1 MANENAQNII
11 AIDGPSGTG
20 KSTTAKMVAKE
31 LGWTY
36 LDTGAMY
43 RAIAYLMENGEW
55 KIENKEYSQFGLSFD
70 ENNQIL
76 INGVNKE
83 SEIRDPKVSA
93 VVSKY
98 SALPEVREFLTKKQR
113 EIGSKQPCVLDGRD
127 IGTVVFPNAKH
138 KFFLTADYKTRAQ
151 RRLLELQAAG
161 KAEGET
167 LESVEKNLRARD
179 EADSKREIAPLLKA
193 KDAIEI
199 DTSHITIQ
207 QQVHKVLQSVREVA
221 RCKNSL
227 DTTQK
232 VKMSKLTLKAGS
244 QEDLDEILNAEQE
257 NKGLIVATE
266 SMDAYNNTLKDFKEE
281 VVIEGIIRQVND
293 LEVFVD
299 VKGKSEGIIPR
310 EEFKEGEPIY
320 VGSKI
325 EVYIDKFEN
334 DDGRLVLSKQKAD
347 FLRIW
352 EQVYAA
358 YERGD
363 IVRGALSRRIKG
375 GVEVDLFGISAFLPG
390 SQIDLRQIPDINIM
404 IGQEYDLK
412 IIKINKDRRNIVVS
426 RRVVLEEERNKQ
438 RGNVLDTLEK
448 NQVRKGIVKNITEF
462 GAFIDLGGVDGL
474 LHITDMSYKRIND
487 PKEIVQIG
495 QEVEVVI
502 LDYNDKKERISLGIK
517 QLHPHPW
524 KDVADRY
531 PEGSKVK
538 GKIVSVTDYG
548 AFVELESGLE
558 GLIHVSE
565 MFWSAHLQHPNKL
578 FSVGQEIEAVVLK
591 VEAEN
596 ERISLGTKQLEADPW
611 ESIESELLPGAK
623 VTGEVR
629 SIATFGAFVEI
640 KEGVDGLIHVSDM
653 SWTKKIDHPSEII
666 KKGDKVECVVLAV
679 DSERRRISLSMK
691 HLEDDPWDSVDNDF
705 QVGAEIKGKI
715 IRLIDRGAII
725 ELTRGF
731 EGLVPVSKLGTDYI
745 KIPAEAFK
753 VGDEIPAVVSE
764 LNLSQRTIYLSAAD
778 YFKNH
783 SEEHAAWKEA
793 HKPGMNVTEKK
804 KKEKKKEKEE
814 KAS

>member
-1 MANENAQNII
+1 
-11 AIDGPSGTG
+11 
-20 KSTTAKMVAKE
+20 
-31 LGWTY
+31 
-36 LDTGAMY
+36 
-43 RAIAYLMENGEW
+43 
-55 KIENKEYSQFGLSFD
+55 
-70 ENNQIL
+70 
-76 INGVNKE
+76 
-83 SEIRDPKVSA
+83 
-93 VVSKY
+93 
-98 SALPEVREFLTKKQR
+98 
-113 EIGSKQPCVLDGRD
+113 
-127 IGTVVFPNAKH
+127 
-138 KFFLTADYKTRAQ
+138 
-151 RRLLELQAAG
+151 LELQNAG

-167 LESVEKNLRARD
+167 LESVEENLKARD
-179 EADSKREIAPLLKA
+179 EADSKREIAPLAKA

-199 DTSHITIQ
+199 DTSHITIP
-207 QQVHKVLQSVREVA
+207 QQVQRVLQSVGEVA
-221 RCKNSL
+221 RCKHSL
-227 DTTQK
+227 NATPKVTMSEQK
-232 VKMSKLTLKAGS
+232 LKAGT

-257 NKGLIVATE
+257 NKGLIAPAE
-266 SMDAYNNTLKDFKEE
+266 SIEVYNNTLKDFKEE

-310 EEFKEGEPIY
+310 EEFKEGEAIY

-352 EQVYAA
+352 KQVYEA

-375 GVEVDLFGISAFLPG
+375 GVEVDLFGIPAFLPG
-390 SQIDLRQIPDINIM
+390 SQIDLRQIPDINVM
-404 IGQEYDLK
+404 IGQEFDLK

-487 PKEIVQIG
+487 PREVVQLG
-495 QEVEVVI
+495 QEIEVVI

-531 PEGSKVK
+531 PEGTKVK

-565 MFWSAHLQHPNKL
+565 MSWSAHLQHPNKL
-578 FSVGQEIEAVVLK
+578 FTVGQEVEAVVLK

-653 SWTKKIDHPSEII
+653 SWTKKIEHPSEII

-691 HLEDDPWDSVDNDF
+691 HLEDDPWDSVENDF

-715 IRLIDRGAII
+715 IRLIDRGAVI
-725 ELTRGF
+725 ELSRGF

-745 KIPAEAFK
+745 KVPAEAFK
-753 VGDEIPAVVSE
+753 MGDEVPAVVTE
-764 LNLSQRTIYLSAAD
+764 LNHSQRTIYLSAAD

-783 SEEHAAWKEA
+783 GDEHAAWKEA
-793 HKPGMNVTEKK
+793 HKPGMNSTDKTK
-804 KKEKKKEKEE
+804 KKEKKKDKKKEE
-814 KAS
+814 ENG

>member
-1 MANENAQNII
+1 M
-11 AIDGPSGTG
+11 S
-20 KSTTAKMVAKE
+20 
-31 LGWTY
+31 
-36 LDTGAMY
+36 
-43 RAIAYLMENGEW
+43 
-55 KIENKEYSQFGLSFD
+55 
-70 ENNQIL
+70 NQ
-76 INGVNKE
+76 
-83 SEIRDPKVSA
+83 
-93 VVSKY
+93 
-98 SALPEVREFLTKKQR
+98 
-113 EIGSKQPCVLDGRD
+113 
-127 IGTVVFPNAKH
+127 
-138 KFFLTADYKTRAQ
+138 
-151 RRLLELQAAG
+151 
-161 KAEGET
+161 T
-167 LESVEKNLRARD
+167 L
-179 EADSKREIAPLLKA
+179 
-193 KDAIEI
+193 
-199 DTSHITIQ
+199 
-207 QQVHKVLQSVREVA
+207 
-221 RCKNSL
+221 
-227 DTTQK
+227 K
-232 VKMSKLTLKAGS
+232 VKAGT
-244 QEDLDEILNAEQE
+244 QDDLNEILNAEQE
-257 NKGLIVATE
+257 NKGIAVSDEALEI
-266 SMDAYNNTLKDFKEE
+266 YNKTLNDFKEE
-281 VVIEGIIRQVND
+281 VVIEGIIRHVSD

-310 EEFKEGEPIY
+310 EEFKEGEPIEI
-320 VGSKI
+320 GSKI

-334 DDGRLVLSKQKAD
+334 EDGRFVLSKQKAD

-352 EQVYAA
+352 KQVYEA

-363 IVRGALSRRIKG
+363 VVRGTLSRRIKG
-375 GVEVDLFGISAFLPG
+375 GVEVDLFGIPAFLPG
-390 SQIDLRQIPDINIM
+390 SQIDLRQIPDINII
-404 IGQEYDLK
+404 IGQEFDLK

-426 RRVVLEEERNKQ
+426 RRIVLEDERNKQ

-487 PKEIVQIG
+487 PKEIVQLG

-502 LDYNDKKERISLGIK
+502 LDFNDKKERISLGIK

-524 KDVADRY
+524 KDVAERY
-531 PEGSKVK
+531 PEGTKVK

-565 MFWSAHLQHPNKL
+565 MSWSAHLQHPNKL
-578 FSVGQEIEAVVLK
+578 FTVGQEIEAVVLK

-596 ERISLGTKQLEADPW
+596 ERISLGTKQLETDPW

-653 SWTKKIDHPSEII
+653 SWTKKIEHPGEMI

-691 HLEDDPWDSVDNDF
+691 HLEDDPWDSVENDF
-705 QVGAEIKGKI
+705 QVGAEVKGKI
-715 IRLIDRGAII
+715 IRLIERGAAV

-753 VGDEIPAVVSE
+753 IGDEIPAIVTE
-764 LNLSQRTIYLSAAD
+764 LNNSQRTIYLSAAD

-783 SEEHAAWKEA
+783 PDELTDWKTN
-793 HKPGMNVTEKK
+793 HKPGMNSTEK
-804 KKEKKKEKEE
+804 KKEKKKKEE
-814 KAS
+814 KKEQEA

>member
-1 MANENAQNII
+1 M
-11 AIDGPSGTG
+11 S
-20 KSTTAKMVAKE
+20 
-31 LGWTY
+31 
-36 LDTGAMY
+36 
-43 RAIAYLMENGEW
+43 
-55 KIENKEYSQFGLSFD
+55 
-70 ENNQIL
+70 NQ
-76 INGVNKE
+76 
-83 SEIRDPKVSA
+83 
-93 VVSKY
+93 
-98 SALPEVREFLTKKQR
+98 
-113 EIGSKQPCVLDGRD
+113 
-127 IGTVVFPNAKH
+127 
-138 KFFLTADYKTRAQ
+138 
-151 RRLLELQAAG
+151 
-161 KAEGET
+161 
-167 LESVEKNLRARD
+167 
-179 EADSKREIAPLLKA
+179 
-193 KDAIEI
+193 
-199 DTSHITIQ
+199 
-207 QQVHKVLQSVREVA
+207 
-221 RCKNSL
+221 
-227 DTTQK
+227 
-232 VKMSKLTLKAGS
+232 TLKTGS
-244 QEDLDEILNAEQE
+244 QEDLDEILSAEAE
-257 NKGLIVATE
+257 NKGNEVPENALAV
-266 SMDAYNNTLKDFKEE
+266 YNQTLKDFKED

-310 EEFKEGEPIY
+310 EEFREGEAIEI
-320 VGSKI
+320 GSKI

-352 EQVYAA
+352 KQVYEAH
-358 YERGD
+358 ERGD
-363 IVRGALSRRIKG
+363 IVRGRLSRRIKG
-375 GVEVDLFGISAFLPG
+375 GVEVDLMGIPAFLPG

-404 IGQEYDLK
+404 IGQEFDLK

-426 RRVVLEEERNKQ
+426 RRVVLEDERNKQ

-487 PKEIVQIG
+487 PKEVVQLG

-502 LDYNDKKERISLGIK
+502 LDFNDKKERISLGIK

-531 PEGSKVK
+531 PEGTKVK

-565 MFWSAHLQHPNKL
+565 MSWSAHLQHPNKL

-596 ERISLGTKQLEADPW
+596 ERISLGVKQLEADPW
-611 ESIESELLPGAK
+611 ESIESELLPGAH
-623 VTGEVR
+623 VVGEVR

-653 SWTKKIDHPSEII
+653 SWTKKIEHPSEMI
-666 KKGDKVECVVLAV
+666 KKGDKIECVVLAV

-691 HLEDDPWDSVDNDF
+691 HLEDDPWDSVDADF
-705 QVGAEIKGKI
+705 PLGAEVKGKV
-715 IRLIDRGAII
+715 IRLIDRGAIV
-725 ELTRGF
+725 ELNRGF

-745 KIPAEAFK
+745 KTPAEAFK
-753 VGDEIPAVVSE
+753 VGDEIPSVVTE
-764 LNLSQRTIYLSAAD
+764 LNHNQRTIYLSVAD

-783 SEEHAAWKEA
+783 GDQLADWKEK
-793 HKPGMNVTEKK
+793 HKPGMNPTDK
-804 KKEKKKEKEE
+804 KKEKKKKEE
-814 KAS
+814 EKPA

>member
-1 MANENAQNII
+1 M
-11 AIDGPSGTG
+11 S
-20 KSTTAKMVAKE
+20 
-31 LGWTY
+31 
-36 LDTGAMY
+36 
-43 RAIAYLMENGEW
+43 
-55 KIENKEYSQFGLSFD
+55 
-70 ENNQIL
+70 NQ
-76 INGVNKE
+76 
-83 SEIRDPKVSA
+83 
-93 VVSKY
+93 
-98 SALPEVREFLTKKQR
+98 
-113 EIGSKQPCVLDGRD
+113 
-127 IGTVVFPNAKH
+127 
-138 KFFLTADYKTRAQ
+138 
-151 RRLLELQAAG
+151 
-161 KAEGET
+161 T
-167 LESVEKNLRARD
+167 L
-179 EADSKREIAPLLKA
+179 
-193 KDAIEI
+193 
-199 DTSHITIQ
+199 
-207 QQVHKVLQSVREVA
+207 
-221 RCKNSL
+221 
-227 DTTQK
+227 K
-232 VKMSKLTLKAGS
+232 VKAGT
-244 QEDLDEILNAEQE
+244 QDDLNEILNAEQE
-257 NKGLIVATE
+257 NKGIAVSDEALEI
-266 SMDAYNNTLKDFKEE
+266 YNKTLNDFKEE
-281 VVIEGIIRQVND
+281 VVIEGIIRHVSD

-310 EEFKEGEPIY
+310 EEFKEGEPIEI
-320 VGSKI
+320 GSKI

-334 DDGRLVLSKQKAD
+334 EDGRFVLSKQKAD

-352 EQVYAA
+352 KQVYEA

-363 IVRGALSRRIKG
+363 VVRGTLSRRIKG
-375 GVEVDLFGISAFLPG
+375 GVEVDLFGIPAFLPG
-390 SQIDLRQIPDINIM
+390 SQIDLRQIPDINII
-404 IGQEYDLK
+404 IGQEFDLK

-426 RRVVLEEERNKQ
+426 RRVVLEDERNKQ

-487 PKEIVQIG
+487 PKEIVQLG

-502 LDYNDKKERISLGIK
+502 LDFNDKKERISLGIK

-524 KDVADRY
+524 KDVAERY
-531 PEGSKVK
+531 PEGTKVK

-565 MFWSAHLQHPNKL
+565 MSWSAHLQHPNKL
-578 FSVGQEIEAVVLK
+578 FTVGQDIEAVVLK

-653 SWTKKIDHPSEII
+653 SWTKKIEHPGEMI

-691 HLEDDPWDSVDNDF
+691 HLEDDPWDSVENDF
-705 QVGAEIKGKI
+705 QVGAEVKGKI
-715 IRLIDRGAII
+715 IRLIERGVAV
-725 ELTRGF
+725 ELNRGF

-753 VGDEIPAVVSE
+753 IGDEIPATVTE
-764 LNLSQRTIYLSAAD
+764 LNHSQRTIYLSTAD

-783 SEEHAAWKEA
+783 PDDLAAWKTA
-793 HKPGMNVTEKK
+793 HRPGMNSTEKK
-804 KKEKKKEKEE
+804 KDKKKKEEKKEQE
-814 KAS
+814 A

>member
-1 MANENAQNII
+1 M
-11 AIDGPSGTG
+11 S
-20 KSTTAKMVAKE
+20 
-31 LGWTY
+31 
-36 LDTGAMY
+36 
-43 RAIAYLMENGEW
+43 
-55 KIENKEYSQFGLSFD
+55 
-70 ENNQIL
+70 
-76 INGVNKE
+76 
-83 SEIRDPKVSA
+83 
-93 VVSKY
+93 
-98 SALPEVREFLTKKQR
+98 
-113 EIGSKQPCVLDGRD
+113 
-127 IGTVVFPNAKH
+127 
-138 KFFLTADYKTRAQ
+138 
-151 RRLLELQAAG
+151 
-161 KAEGET
+161 
-167 LESVEKNLRARD
+167 
-179 EADSKREIAPLLKA
+179 
-193 KDAIEI
+193 
-199 DTSHITIQ
+199 
-207 QQVHKVLQSVREVA
+207 
-221 RCKNSL
+221 
-227 DTTQK
+227 TQK
-232 VKMSKLTLKAGS
+232 LKAGS
-244 QEDLDEILNAEQE
+244 QEDLNEILSAEEE
-257 NKGLIVATE
+257 NKGITVPAEALET
-266 SMDAYNNTLKDFKEE
+266 YNQTLKDFKEE

-293 LEVFVD
+293 QEVFVD

-310 EEFKEGEPIY
+310 EEFKEGDSLEI
-320 VGSKI
+320 GSKI

-334 DDGRLVLSKQKAD
+334 EDGRFVLSKQKAD

-352 EQVYAA
+352 KQVYES

-363 IVRGALSRRIKG
+363 IVRGTLSRRIKG

-404 IGQEYDLK
+404 IGQEFDLK

-487 PKEIVQIG
+487 PKEIVQLG

-517 QLHPHPW
+517 QLRPHPW

-531 PEGSKVK
+531 PEGTKVK

-565 MFWSAHLQHPNKL
+565 MSWSAHLQHPNKL
-578 FSVGQEIEAVVLK
+578 FTVGQDVEAVVLK

-596 ERISLGTKQLEADPW
+596 ERISLGTKQLETDPW

-640 KEGVDGLIHVSDM
+640 KEGVDGLIHISDM
-653 SWTKKIDHPSEII
+653 SWIKKIEHPGEMI

-691 HLEDDPWDSVDNDF
+691 HLEDDPWDSVEGDF
-705 QVGAEIKGKI
+705 QIGAEVKGKI
-715 IRLIDRGAII
+715 IRLIERGAVL
-725 ELTRGF
+725 ELNRGF

-753 VGDEIPAVVSE
+753 IGDDVPAVVTE
-764 LNLSQRTIYLSAAD
+764 LNHSQRTIYLSVAD

-783 SEEHAAWKEA
+783 SEELADWKTA
-793 HKPGMNVTEKK
+793 HYPGMNSTEKGK

-814 KAS
+814 AK

>member
-1 MANENAQNII
+1 MANQAQNII

-43 RAIAYLMENGEW
+43 RAISWAIETNGEW
-55 KIENKEYSQFGLSFD
+55 ENTGISFD
-70 ENNQIL
+70 KNNQVL
-76 INGVNKE
+76 INGVNRE
-83 SEIRDPKVSA
+83 SEIRDPKISA

-98 SALPEVREFLTKKQR
+98 SSNPAIRAALTAQQR

-127 IGTVVFPNAKH
+127 IGTAVFPNAKY
-138 KFFLTADYKTRAQ
+138 KFFLTADYKTRAA
-151 RRLLELQAAG
+151 RRLLELQNAG

-167 LESVEKNLRARD
+167 LESVEKNLRERD
-179 EADSKREIAPLLKA
+179 EADSKREIAPLVKA

-207 QQVHKVLQSVREVA
+207 QQVQRVLQSVGEVA
-221 RCKNSL
+221 RCKHSPNA
-227 DTTQK
+227 TQK
-232 VKMSKLTLKAGS
+232 VTMSNQTLKAGT
-244 QEDLDEILNAEQE
+244 QEDLDEILNAEQA
-257 NKGLIVATE
+257 NKGITVSAEALET
-266 SMDAYNNTLKDFKEE
+266 YNQTLKDFKEE
-281 VVIEGIIRQVND
+281 VVIEGIIRQVSD

-310 EEFKEGEPIY
+310 EEFKEGDSLEI
-320 VGSKI
+320 GSKI

-334 DDGRLVLSKQKAD
+334 EDGRFVLSKQKAD

-352 EQVYAA
+352 KQVYES

-363 IVRGALSRRIKG
+363 IVRGTLSRRIKG

-404 IGQEYDLK
+404 IGQEFDLK

-487 PKEIVQIG
+487 PKEIVQLG

-517 QLHPHPW
+517 QLRPHPW
-524 KDVADRY
+524 KDVAERY
-531 PEGSKVK
+531 PEGTKVK

-565 MFWSAHLQHPNKL
+565 MSWSAHLQHPNKL
-578 FSVGQEIEAVVLK
+578 FSVGQDIEAVVLK

-596 ERISLGTKQLEADPW
+596 ERISLGTKQLETDPW

-653 SWTKKIDHPSEII
+653 SWIKKIEHPSEMI

-691 HLEDDPWDSVDNDF
+691 HLEDDPWDSVEGDF
-705 QVGAEIKGKI
+705 QVGAEVKGKI
-715 IRLIDRGAII
+715 IRLIERGAVL
-725 ELTRGF
+725 ELNRGF
-731 EGLVPVSKLGTDYI
+731 EGLVPVSKLGTEYI

-753 VGDEIPAVVSE
+753 IGDEVPAVVTE
-764 LNLSQRTIYLSAAD
+764 LNHSQRTIYLSTAD

-783 SEEHAAWKEA
+783 SEEQNDWKAA
-793 HKPGMNVTEKK
+793 HRPGMNVTEKK

-814 KAS
+814 VSK

>member
-1 MANENAQNII
+1 M
-11 AIDGPSGTG
+11 
-20 KSTTAKMVAKE
+20 
-31 LGWTY
+31 
-36 LDTGAMY
+36 
-43 RAIAYLMENGEW
+43 
-55 KIENKEYSQFGLSFD
+55 SQ
-70 ENNQIL
+70 
-76 INGVNKE
+76 
-83 SEIRDPKVSA
+83 
-93 VVSKY
+93 
-98 SALPEVREFLTKKQR
+98 
-113 EIGSKQPCVLDGRD
+113 
-127 IGTVVFPNAKH
+127 
-138 KFFLTADYKTRAQ
+138 
-151 RRLLELQAAG
+151 
-161 KAEGET
+161 
-167 LESVEKNLRARD
+167 
-179 EADSKREIAPLLKA
+179 LK
-193 KDAIEI
+193 
-199 DTSHITIQ
+199 
-207 QQVHKVLQSVREVA
+207 
-221 RCKNSL
+221 
-227 DTTQK
+227 
-232 VKMSKLTLKAGS
+232 LKAGS
-244 QEDLDEILNAEQE
+244 QEDLNEILNAEAE
-257 NKGLIVATE
+257 NRGIEISDSDINV
-266 SMDAYNNTLKDFKEE
+266 YNKTLKDFKED

-310 EEFKEGEPIY
+310 EEFKEGELIE

-352 EQVYAA
+352 KQVYEA

-363 IVRGALSRRIKG
+363 IVRGVLSRRIKG
-375 GVEVDLFGISAFLPG
+375 GVEVDLMGIPAFLPG
-390 SQIDLRQIPDINIM
+390 SQIDLRQIPDINII
-404 IGQEYDLK
+404 IGQEFDLK

-487 PKEIVQIG
+487 PKEVVQLG

-502 LDYNDKKERISLGIK
+502 LDFNDKKERISLGIK

-531 PEGSKVK
+531 PEGTKVK

-565 MFWSAHLQHPNKL
+565 MSWSAHLQHPNKL
-578 FSVGQEIEAVVLK
+578 FTVGQDIEAVVLK

-596 ERISLGTKQLEADPW
+596 ERISLGVKQLESDPW
-611 ESIESELLPGAK
+611 ESIESELLPGAR
-623 VTGEVR
+623 VVGEVR

-653 SWTKKIDHPSEII
+653 SWTKKIEHPSEMI
-666 KKGDKVECVVLAV
+666 KKNDKVECVVLAV

-691 HLEDDPWDSVDNDF
+691 HLEDDPWDSAEGDF
-705 QVGAEIKGKI
+705 PTGAEVKGKI
-715 IRLIDRGAII
+715 IRLIDRGAVV
-725 ELTRGF
+725 ELNRGF

-745 KIPAEAFK
+745 KTPAEAFK
-753 VGDEIPAVVSE
+753 VGEDIPAVVTE
-764 LNLSQRTIYLSAAD
+764 LNHNQRTVYLSTAD

-783 SEEHAAWKEA
+783 GDDAADWKEK
-793 HKPGMNVTEKK
+793 HKPGLYSTEKK
-804 KKEKKKEKEE
+804 KKEKKKEKDDAPT
-814 KAS
+814 ASV

>member
-1 MANENAQNII
+1 
-11 AIDGPSGTG
+11 
-20 KSTTAKMVAKE
+20 
-31 LGWTY
+31 
-36 LDTGAMY
+36 
-43 RAIAYLMENGEW
+43 
-55 KIENKEYSQFGLSFD
+55 
-70 ENNQIL
+70 
-76 INGVNKE
+76 
-83 SEIRDPKVSA
+83 
-93 VVSKY
+93 
-98 SALPEVREFLTKKQR
+98 
-113 EIGSKQPCVLDGRD
+113 
-127 IGTVVFPNAKH
+127 
-138 KFFLTADYKTRAQ
+138 
-151 RRLLELQAAG
+151 
-161 KAEGET
+161 
-167 LESVEKNLRARD
+167 
-179 EADSKREIAPLLKA
+179 
-193 KDAIEI
+193 
-199 DTSHITIQ
+199 
-207 QQVHKVLQSVREVA
+207 
-221 RCKNSL
+221 
-227 DTTQK
+227 
-232 VKMSKLTLKAGS
+232 MSNTTLKAGS
-244 QEDLDEILNAEQE
+244 QEDLDEILNTERE
-257 NKGLIVATE
+257 NKGVVVSTE
-266 SMDAYNNTLKDFKEE
+266 SMEAYNQTLKDFKEE
-281 VVIEGIIRQVND
+281 VVVEGIIRQVND

-299 VKGKSEGIIPR
+299 IKGKSEGIIPR

-352 EQVYAA
+352 KQVYES
-358 YERGD
+358 YERGE
-363 IVRGALSRRIKG
+363 IVRGTLSRRIKG
-375 GVEVDLFGISAFLPG
+375 GVEVDLFGIPAFLPG

-404 IGQEYDLK
+404 IGHEFDLK

-487 PKEIVQIG
+487 PKEVVSLG
-495 QEVEVVI
+495 QEIEVVI
-502 LDYNDKKERISLGIK
+502 LDFNDKKERISLGIK

-524 KDVADRY
+524 KDVAERY
-531 PEGSKVK
+531 PEGTKVK

-565 MFWSAHLQHPNKL
+565 MSWSAHLQHPSK
-578 FSVGQEIEAVVLK
+578 FFTAGQEIEAIVLK

-653 SWTKKIDHPSEII
+653 SWTKKIEHPSEMI
-666 KKGDKVECVVLAV
+666 KRGDKVECVVLAV

-691 HLEDDPWDSVDNDF
+691 HLEDDPWDSVESDF
-705 QVGAEIKGKI
+705 QVGAETKGKI
-715 IRLIDRGAII
+715 IRLTDRGAIV
-725 ELTRGF
+725 ELSRSF
-731 EGLVPVSKLGTDYI
+731 EGIVPVSKLGTDYI

-753 VGDEIPAVVSE
+753 IGDEIPVTVTE
-764 LNLSQRTIYLSAAD
+764 LNHNQRTIYLSAVD

-783 SEEHAAWKEA
+783 SDELAAWKEA
-793 HKPGMNVTEKK
+793 HKPGMNVTDKGKKEKK
-804 KKEKKKEKEE
+804 KKEKEE
-814 KAS
+814 G

>member
-1 MANENAQNII
+1 MANEDAQNII

-43 RAIAYLMENGEW
+43 RAAAWVAENEKVASDQW
-55 KIENKEYSQFGLSFD
+55 LVASITFD
-70 ENNQIL
+70 KNNQIL
-76 INGVNKE
+76 IDGVNRE
-83 SEIRDPKVSA
+83 NEIRDPRVSA

-98 SALPEVREFLTKKQR
+98 SALPAVREFLTKKQR
-113 EIGSKQPCVLDGRD
+113 EIGSEQPCVLDGRD
-127 IGTVVFPNAKH
+127 IGTVVFPKAKH
-138 KFFLTADYKTRAQ
+138 KFFLTADYKTRAE

-161 KAEGET
+161 NESET
-167 LESVEKNLRARD
+167 LETVEKNLKERD
-179 EADSKREIAPLLKA
+179 ELDSKREIAPLLKA

-199 DTSHITIQ
+199 DTSRITIQ
-207 QQVHKVLQSVREVA
+207 QQVQKVLQSVREVA
-221 RCKNSL
+221 RCKDSL
-227 DTTQK
+227 NTTQK
-232 VKMSKLTLKAGS
+232 VTMSKQTLKAGS

-257 NKGLIVATE
+257 NKGLIATTE
-266 SMDAYNNTLKDFKEE
+266 SMEAYNNTLKDFKEE

-426 RRVVLEEERNKQ
+426 RRVVLEDERNKQ

-524 KDVADRY
+524 KDVAERY
-531 PEGSKVK
+531 PEGAKVK
-538 GKIVSVTDYG
+538 GRIVSVTDYG

-578 FSVGQEIEAVVLK
+578 FTVGQDIEAVVLK

-691 HLEDDPWDSVDNDF
+691 HLEDDPWDSVDSDF

-725 ELTRGF
+725 ELVRGF

-745 KIPAEAFK
+745 KVPAEAFK
-753 VGDEIPAVVSE
+753 VGDEVPAVVTE
-764 LNLSQRTIYLSAAD
+764 LNNSQRTIYLSAAD
-778 YFKNH
+778 YFKNR
-783 SEEHAAWKEA
+783 SDEHAAWKEA
-793 HKPGMNVTEKK
+793 HKPGMHVTEKK